1 MTIPSELEI
10 MRREESMITFDQ
22 WSKEVSK
29 TISFQNEECQ
39 KNLNNPLLLADDDFE
54 DEDSGPNQPKKK

>member
-1 MTIPSELEI
+1 
-10 MRREESMITFDQ
+10 MITFDQ